1 MRKETKN
8 GVTYTFETDDLTSE
22 AVDVDVQPGI
32 EYLILEYGLNM
43 PDSKKSFPEV
53 KYLTIQKGVKRI
65 EIPNT
70 LFPNVKCVVSKDIRT
85 FESGRYL
92 VSNIGGKTLKNVFCP
107 AEDEV
112 IEIPDVYY
120 IGAYAFK
127 GCKNTKISTR
137 RRYCISCNENAFADS
152 AFMEQP
158 FTLGVKMAGRIL
170 IDVDQTVEEIVFP
183 DEEEQIFAFAKEVDL
198 KNIKNLVIHN
208 VDSLERLTYDK
219 GLPQKVTFIP
229 SNNNLEDLKYE
240 IRHLASVSRN
250 AEYIK
255 EIEVISPYVKCVNG
269 IIYTSDMKTIIA
281 STMYQTDIVIPE
293 GVENIDCEAFA
304 DCHLTSI
311 KLPDSLKNIKK
322 EAFRRCMNLR
332 SVVFGTGVT
341 KIPSYTFESCIN
353 LENVILPP
361 NLEKICDGAFKSTN
375 LSNIK
380 LTEGL
385 KEIRYHA
392 FDDTPMQE
400 IVIPSTA
407 SLSGSAF
414 GKNMEH
420 ITTLQYSESLIAC
433 CSTVYEPRYSE
444 IAGYVIRLDCGGK
457 TAYLPKYLKPG
468 LYKEFLKTVSYFL
481 QDFRQEHC
489 EFWEFGYSAKGK
501 EYAALAEYLAFGGET
516 AKVYLKKNSKRIITR
531 LLEEKDEEN
540 AAAFLKAGFVSKITL
555 KALLPIAEENDM
567 MAIKSYILSQINK
580 NGITKQKFYI

>member
-8 GVTYTFETDDLTSE
+8 GVTYTFEKDGFANE
-22 AVDVDVQPGI
+22 AVDVEVQPGI
-32 EYLILEYGLNM
+32 ECLILQYGLNM
-43 PDSKKSFPEV
+43 PESEKSFPDV
-53 KYLTIQKGVKRI
+53 KCLTIKKDVQRI

-70 LFPNVKCVVSKDIRT
+70 LFPNVKRVVSEDLRN

-92 VSNIGGKTLKNVFCP
+92 VRNMVRGTLKNVFCP
-107 AEDEV
+107 SEDEV

-127 GCKNTKISTR
+127 DCKSTKISTR
-137 RRYCISCNENAFADS
+137 RYISCDKNAFAGS

-170 IDVDQTVEEIVFP
+170 IDVDPTVEEVIFP
-183 DEEEQIFAFAKEVDL
+183 DEEERIFTFAREVDL
-198 KNIKNLVIHN
+198 KNVKNLVLHN
-208 VDSLERLTYDK
+208 ADSLAGLLYDK

-240 IRHLASVSRN
+240 IRRLVSISRN

-293 GVENIDCEAFA
+293 GVENIGHEAFV

-311 KLPDSLKNIKK
+311 KLPDSLKNIEK

-392 FDDTPMQE
+392 FYDTPMQE

-433 CSTVYEPRYSE
+433 CSTAYEPRYSE

-457 TAYLPKYLKPG
+457 TAYLPKYIKPS
-468 LYKEFLKTVSYFL
+468 LYREFLKTVSFFL
-481 QDFRQEHC
+481 QNFRQEHC
-489 EFWEFGYSAKGK
+489 EFWSYGYSAKGK
-501 EYAALAEYLAFGGET
+501 EYTALSEYFAFEGET
-516 AKVYLKKNSKRIITR
+516 AKAYLKKNSKRIITR
-531 LLEEKDEEN
+531 LLKEGDEEN

-555 KALLPIAEENDM
+555 KTLLPIAEKNDM
-567 MAIKSYILSQINK
+567 MTIKSYILSQINES
-580 NGITKQKFYI
+580 GITKKNFSL

>member
-8 GVTYTFETDDLTSE
+8 GVMYTFEEDGFANE
-22 AVDVDVQPGI
+22 AVDVEVQPGI
-32 EYLILEYGLNM
+32 ECLILQYGLNM
-43 PDSKKSFPEV
+43 PESEKSFPDV
-53 KYLTIQKGVKRI
+53 KCLTIKKDVQRI

-70 LFPNVKCVVSKDIRT
+70 LFPNVKRVVSEDLRN

-92 VSNIGGKTLKNVFCP
+92 VRNMVRRTLKNVFCP

-112 IEIPDVYY
+112 VEIPNVYY

-127 GCKNTKISTR
+127 DCKSTKISTR
-137 RRYCISCNENAFADS
+137 RYISCDKNAFAGS

-170 IDVDQTVEEIVFP
+170 IDVDPTVEEVILP
-183 DEEEQIFAFAKEVDL
+183 DEEEQILAFAKEVDL
-198 KNIKNLVIHN
+198 RDVKHLVLHN
-208 VDSLERLTYDK
+208 VDSLERLLYDK

-229 SNNNLEDLKYE
+229 SDNNLENLKYE
-240 IRHLASVSRN
+240 IRHLARVSRN

-293 GVENIDCEAFA
+293 GVENIDREAFA
-304 DCHLTSI
+304 GCHLTSI

-341 KIPSYTFESCIN
+341 KIPSYTFENCIN

-433 CSTVYEPRYSE
+433 CSTAYEPRYSE

-555 KALLPIAEENDM
+555 KTLLTIAEKNDM
-567 MAIKSYILSQINK
+567 MTIKSYILSQINES
-580 NGITKQKFYI
+580 GITKKNFSL

>member
-8 GVTYTFETDDLTSE
+8 GVTYTFETDDLSSE
-22 AVDVDVQPGI
+22 AVDVEVQPGI
-32 EYLILEYGLNM
+32 ECLILQYGLNM
-43 PDSKKSFPEV
+43 PESEKSFPDV
-53 KYLTIQKGVKRI
+53 KCLTIKKDVQRI

-70 LFPNVKCVVSKDIRT
+70 LFPNVKHVVSEDLRN

-92 VSNIGGKTLKNVFCP
+92 VSNMVRRTLKNVFCP

-127 GCKNTKISTR
+127 GCKSTKISTR
-137 RRYCISCNENAFADS
+137 RYISCDKNAFAGS

-170 IDVDQTVEEIVFP
+170 IDVDPTVEEVIFP
-183 DEEEQIFAFAKEVDL
+183 DEEEQILAFAKEVDL
-198 KNIKNLVIHN
+198 RDVKHLVLHN
-208 VDSLERLTYDK
+208 VDSLERLLYDK

-255 EIEVISPYVKCVNG
+255 EIEVISPYVKCVDG

-281 STMYQTDIVIPE
+281 STMYQTDVVIPE
-293 GVENIDCEAFA
+293 GVETIEAEAFVE
-304 DCHLTSI
+304 CLLTSI
-311 KLPDSLKNIKK
+311 KLPDSLESIGR
-322 EAFRRCMNLR
+322 EAFRRCSNLK
-332 SVVFGTGVT
+332 SAAFGTGVT
-341 KIPSYTFESCIN
+341 EMPKYIFENCVN
-353 LENVILPP
+353 LEKVILPP
-361 NLEKICDGAFKSTN
+361 NLEKICDGAFMNTN
-375 LSNIK
+375 LSSIK

-407 SLSGSAF
+407 SLSGCVF
-414 GKNMEH
+414 GENMKH
-420 ITTLQYSESLIAC
+420 ITALQYNESLITS
-433 CSTVYEPRYSE
+433 CSRAYEPRGS
-444 IAGYVIRLDCGGK
+444 IASYVIRLDCGGK
-457 TAYLPKYLKPG
+457 TAYLPKYIKPS
-468 LYKEFLKTVSYFL
+468 LYREFLKTVSFFL
-481 QDFRQEHC
+481 QSFRQEHC
-489 EFWEFGYSAKGK
+489 EFWSYGYSAKGK
-501 EYAALAEYLAFGGET
+501 EYTALSEYFAFEGET
-516 AKVYLKKNSKRIITR
+516 AKAYLKKNSKRIITR
-531 LLEEKDEEN
+531 LLKEGDEEN

-555 KALLPIAEENDM
+555 KTLLTIAEKNDM
-567 MAIKSYILSQINK
+567 MTIKSYILSQINES
-580 NGITKQKFYI
+580 GITKQKFYI